1 MNPKIKWRL
10 CILAGLTLACTSYA
24 QPMESVAAPKSS
36 SNIQKTTVATAV
48 EAAWSRAVASAEAAG
63 ISRQAAAE
71 KQASSAL
78 WAAPPSVE
86 LSHRNDRLQSNNG
99 ARETE
104 VALAVPLWLPGQK
117 SAKQQAAD
125 SLSSLSQ
132 LSETEGKLRVAE
144 VVRELHWQI
153 AELQASQSLSKQ
165 QTSTFAAIASDVDKR
180 VKAGDLARADALAA
194 KGELLSAQATQ
205 SQAETQLEAAKRQ
218 WTALTGLAQT
228 PDATF
233 ASAESPSPRQLAE
246 HPELLRAEQQVDLAR
261 KRLDLVAKS
270 NRSAPELITKFR
282 QDIPGHG
289 QGSAYSLGLAV
300 RIPFGTDDRNAPL
313 QAAAL
318 TELDIAQRK
327 EQVLRAQLSARMESA
342 KAAAAA
348 SQLQL
353 QTEREKASLLNE
365 RAKLIRASFNA
376 GETSLPELLRAAIAA
391 AQADYSAARQEA
403 AFGLA
408 RARLQ
413 QAYGQLP

>member
-1 MNPKIKWRL
+1 
-10 CILAGLTLACTSYA
+10 
-24 QPMESVAAPKSS
+24 MESVAAPKSS
-36 SNIQKTTVATAV
+36 SNIQKTTLATAV

-353 QTEREKASLLNE
+353 QTEREKAALLNE
-365 RAKLIRASFNA
+365 RAKLIRAAFNA
-376 GETSLPELLRAAIAA
+376 GETSLPELLRAASAA

>member
-1 MNPKIKWRL
+1 
-10 CILAGLTLACTSYA
+10 
-24 QPMESVAAPKSS
+24 MESVASPKSS
-36 SNIQKTTVATAV
+36 SNIQKTTLATAV
-48 EAAWSRAVASAEAAG
+48 EVAWSRAVASAEAAG
-63 ISRQAAAE
+63 ISRQATAE
-71 KQASSAL
+71 KKASSAL
-78 WAAPPSVE
+78 WAAPPSME

-117 SAKQQAAD
+117 NAKQQTAD
-125 SLSSLSQ
+125 ALSSLSQ
-132 LSETEGKLRVAE
+132 LSEAEGRLRVAE

-194 KGELLSAQATQ
+194 KGELLSAQAAQ
-205 SQAETQLEAAKRQ
+205 SQAETQLEAAMHQ
-218 WTALTGLAQT
+218 WTALTGLAQA
-228 PDATF
+228 PEATL
-233 ASAESPSPRQLAE
+233 ASAENPSPRLLAE

-261 KRLDLVAKS
+261 KRLNLATKS
-270 NRSAPELITKFR
+270 NRSAPELITKLR

-342 KAAAAA
+342 KAAAEA

-376 GETSLPELLRAAIAA
+376 GETSLPELLRAASAA

>member
-1 MNPKIKWRL
+1 L
-10 CILAGLTLACTSYA
+10 
-24 QPMESVAAPKSS
+24 
-36 SNIQKTTVATAV
+36 
-48 EAAWSRAVASAEAAG
+48 
-63 ISRQAAAE
+63 
-71 KQASSAL
+71 
-78 WAAPPSVE
+78 E
-86 LSHRNDRLQSNNG
+86 LSHRNDRLQNNNG
-99 ARETE
+99 VRETE
-104 VALAVPLWLPGQK
+104 VALAIPLWLPGQK

-132 LSETEGKLRVAE
+132 LNETEGKLRVAE

-153 AELQASQSLSKQ
+153 AELQANQSLSKQ
-165 QTSTFAAIASDVDKR
+165 QTSTFAAIAADVDKR
-180 VKAGDLARADALAA
+180 VKAGDLARADTLAA
-194 KGELLSAQATQ
+194 KGELLSAQAAQ

-228 PDATF
+228 PDATS
-233 ASAESPSPRQLAE
+233 ASVESPSPRQLAE

-261 KRLDLVAKS
+261 KRLDLVARS
-270 NRSAPELITKFR
+270 NRSAPELITKLR
-282 QDIPGHG
+282 QDMPGHG

-300 RIPFGTDDRNAPL
+300 RIPFGTDDSNAPL

-318 TELDIAQRK
+318 TELEVAQSK
-327 EQVLRAQLSARMESA
+327 EQVLRSQLAARIESA
-342 KAAAAA
+342 KAAAEA

-376 GETSLPELLRAAIAA
+376 GETSLPELLRAASAA

>member
-1 MNPKIKWRL
+1 
-10 CILAGLTLACTSYA
+10 
-24 QPMESVAAPKSS
+24 MESVAAPKSS
-36 SNIQKTTVATAV
+36 SNIQKTTLATAV

-132 LSETEGKLRVAE
+132 LSEAEGKLRVAE

-353 QTEREKASLLNE
+353 QTEREKAALLNE
-365 RAKLIRASFNA
+365 RAKLIRAAFNA
-376 GETSLPELLRAAIAA
+376 GETSLPELLRAASAA

>member
-1 MNPKIKWRL
+1 
-10 CILAGLTLACTSYA
+10 
-24 QPMESVAAPKSS
+24 MEGVTASSLS
-36 SNIQKTTVATAV
+36 SNIQKTTLASAV
-48 EAAWSRAVASAEAAG
+48 EAAWNRAVASAEAAG
-63 ISRQAAAE
+63 ISRQATAE
-71 KQASSAL
+71 KKASSAL
-78 WAAPPSVE
+78 WAAPPSLE
-86 LSHRNDRLQSNNG
+86 LSHRNDRLQNNNG
-99 ARETE
+99 VRETE
-104 VALAVPLWLPGQK
+104 VALAIPLWLPGQK

-132 LSETEGKLRVAE
+132 LNETEGKLRVAE

-153 AELQASQSLSKQ
+153 AELQANQSLSKQ
-165 QTSTFAAIASDVDKR
+165 QTSTFAAIAADVDKR

-194 KGELLSAQATQ
+194 KGELLSAQAAQ

-228 PDATF
+228 PDATS
-233 ASAESPSPRQLAE
+233 ASVESPSPRQLAE

-261 KRLDLVAKS
+261 KRLDLVARS
-270 NRSAPELITKFR
+270 NRSAPELITKLR
-282 QDIPGHG
+282 QDMPGHG

-300 RIPFGTDDRNAPL
+300 RIPFGTDDRNEPL

-318 TELDIAQRK
+318 TELEVAQSK
-327 EQVLRAQLSARMESA
+327 EQVLRSQLAARIESA
-342 KAAAAA
+342 KAAAEA

-376 GETSLPELLRAAIAA
+376 GETSLPELLRAASAA

>member
-36 SNIQKTTVATAV
+36 SNIQKTTLATAV

-180 VKAGDLARADALAA
+180 VKAADLARADALAA

>member
-1 MNPKIKWRL
+1 
-10 CILAGLTLACTSYA
+10 
-24 QPMESVAAPKSS
+24 MEGVAAPNLS
-36 SNIQKTTVATAV
+36 SNIQITTLASAV
-48 EAAWSRAVASAEAAG
+48 EAAWNRAVASAEATG
-63 ISRQAAAE
+63 ISRQASAE
-71 KQASSAL
+71 KKASSAL

-153 AELQASQSLSKQ
+153 AELQANQSLSKQ

-180 VKAGDLARADALAA
+180 VQAGDLARADALAA
-194 KGELLSAQATQ
+194 KGELLSAQAAQ
-205 SQAETQLEAAKRQ
+205 SQAETQLETAKRQ

-228 PDATF
+228 PDATL
-233 ASAESPSPRQLAE
+233 ASVESPSPRQLAE

-261 KRLDLVAKS
+261 KRVDLVAKS
-270 NRSAPELITKFR
+270 NRSAPELITKLR
-282 QDIPGHG
+282 HDIPARG

-318 TELDIAQRK
+318 TELEVAQSK
-327 EQVLRAQLSARMESA
+327 AQLLRAQLHARMESA
-342 KAAAAA
+342 KAAAQA

-376 GETSLPELLRAAIAA
+376 GETSLPELLRAASAA

>member
-1 MNPKIKWRL
+1 MEGV
-10 CILAGLTLACTSYA
+10 AG
-24 QPMESVAAPKSS
+24 
-36 SNIQKTTVATAV
+36 SNIQKTTLASAV
-48 EAAWSRAVASAEAAG
+48 EGAWSRAVASAEAAG
-63 ISRQAAAE
+63 ISRQATAE
-71 KQASSAL
+71 KKASSAL

-86 LSHRNDRLQSNNG
+86 LGHRNDRLQSNNG
-99 ARETE
+99 VRETE

-125 SLSSLSQ
+125 SLSSLSH

-153 AELQASQSLSKQ
+153 AELQANKSLSKE

-194 KGELLSAQATQ
+194 KGELLSAQAAQ

-233 ASAESPSPRQLAE
+233 ASVESPSPRQLAE

-261 KRLDLVAKS
+261 KRLDLIAKS

-282 QDIPGHG
+282 QDMPSHG

-342 KAAAAA
+342 KAAAEA

-376 GETSLPELLRAAIAA
+376 GETSLPELLRAASAA

>member
-1 MNPKIKWRL
+1 VNPKIKWRL

-36 SNIQKTTVATAV
+36 SNIQKTTLATAV

-353 QTEREKASLLNE
+353 QTEREKAALLNE
-365 RAKLIRASFNA
+365 RAKLIRAAFNA
-376 GETSLPELLRAAIAA
+376 GETSLPELLRAASAA

>member
-1 MNPKIKWRL
+1 
-10 CILAGLTLACTSYA
+10 
-24 QPMESVAAPKSS
+24 MEGVAAPNLS
-36 SNIQKTTVATAV
+36 SNIQKTTLASAV
-48 EAAWSRAVASAEAAG
+48 EGAWNRAVASAEAAG
-63 ISRQAAAE
+63 IFRQATAE
-71 KQASSAL
+71 KKASSAL

-86 LSHRNDRLQSNNG
+86 LSHQNDRLQSNNG
-99 ARETE
+99 VRETE

-117 SAKQQAAD
+117 SAKRQASDA
-125 SLSSLSQ
+125 LSSLSQ
-132 LSETEGKLRVAE
+132 LSEAEGKLRVAE

-180 VKAGDLARADALAA
+180 VKAGDLAKADALAA
-194 KGELLSAQATQ
+194 KGELLSAQAAQ

-318 TELDIAQRK
+318 TELEVAQSK

-342 KAAAAA
+342 KAAAEA

-408 RARLQ
+408 RARLK

>member
-1 MNPKIKWRL
+1 
-10 CILAGLTLACTSYA
+10 
-24 QPMESVAAPKSS
+24 
-36 SNIQKTTVATAV
+36 
-48 EAAWSRAVASAEAAG
+48 
-63 ISRQAAAE
+63 
-71 KQASSAL
+71 
-78 WAAPPSVE
+78 
-86 LSHRNDRLQSNNG
+86 
-99 ARETE
+99 
-104 VALAVPLWLPGQK
+104 
-117 SAKQQAAD
+117 
-125 SLSSLSQ
+125 SSLSQ

-376 GETSLPELLRAAIAA
+376 GETSLPELLRAASAA

>member
-1 MNPKIKWRL
+1 
-10 CILAGLTLACTSYA
+10 
-24 QPMESVAAPKSS
+24 MESVAAPNLS
-36 SNIQKTTVATAV
+36 SNIQKTTLASAV
-48 EAAWSRAVASAEAAG
+48 ESAWSRAVASAEAAG

-153 AELQASQSLSKQ
+153 AELQASQLLSKQ
-165 QTSTFAAIASDVDKR
+165 QTSTFAAIAVDVDKR

-228 PDATF
+228 PDATS
-233 ASAESPSPRQLAE
+233 ASVESPSPRQLAE

-261 KRLDLVAKS
+261 KRVDLVAKS
-270 NRSAPELITKFR
+270 NRSAPELITKLR
-282 QDIPGHG
+282 QDISARG

-318 TELDIAQRK
+318 TELEVAQSK
-327 EQVLRAQLSARMESA
+327 EQVLRAQLSARMENA
-342 KAAAAA
+342 KAAAQA

-353 QTEREKASLLNE
+353 QTEREKATLLNE

-376 GETSLPELLRAAIAA
+376 GETSLPELLRAASAA

>member
-1 MNPKIKWRL
+1 MNPKFIWRL
-10 CILAGLTLACTSYA
+10 CIIAGLTSACTSYA
-24 QPMESVAAPKSS
+24 QPMESVATLKAS
-36 SNIQKTTVATAV
+36 SNIQKTTLATAV

-63 ISRQAAAE
+63 ISRQATAE
-71 KQASSAL
+71 KKASSAL

-86 LSHRNDRLQSNNG
+86 LSHRNDRLQSNIG
-99 ARETE
+99 VRETE
-104 VALAVPLWLPGQK
+104 MALAVPIWLPGQK

-132 LSETEGKLRVAE
+132 LSETEGKLRIAE

-194 KGELLSAQATQ
+194 KGELLSAQAAQ
-205 SQAETQLEAAKRQ
+205 SQAETQLEATKRQ

-228 PDATF
+228 TDATF

-318 TELDIAQRK
+318 TELEVAQSK

-342 KAAAAA
+342 KAAAEA

>member
-36 SNIQKTTVATAV
+36 SNIQKTTLATAV

-270 NRSAPELITKFR
+270 NRSAPELITKLR
-282 QDIPGHG
+282 QDMPGHG

-342 KAAAAA
+342 KAAAEA

-353 QTEREKASLLNE
+353 HTEREKAALLNE
-365 RAKLIRASFNA
+365 RAKLIRAAFNA
-376 GETSLPELLRAAIAA
+376 GETSLPELLRAASAA

>member
-1 MNPKIKWRL
+1 MEGV
-10 CILAGLTLACTSYA
+10 AG
-24 QPMESVAAPKSS
+24 
-36 SNIQKTTVATAV
+36 SNIQKTTLASAV
-48 EAAWSRAVASAEAAG
+48 EGAWSRAVASAEAAG
-63 ISRQAAAE
+63 ISRQATAE
-71 KQASSAL
+71 KKASSAL

-86 LSHRNDRLQSNNG
+86 LGHRNDRLQSNNG
-99 ARETE
+99 VRETE

-125 SLSSLSQ
+125 SLSSLSH

-153 AELQASQSLSKQ
+153 AELQANKSLSKE

-194 KGELLSAQATQ
+194 KGELLSAQAAQ

-233 ASAESPSPRQLAE
+233 ASVESPSPRQLAE

-261 KRLDLVAKS
+261 KRLDLIAKS

-282 QDIPGHG
+282 QDMPSHG

-342 KAAAAA
+342 KAAAEA

-376 GETSLPELLRAAIAA
+376 GETSLPELLRAASAA
-391 AQADYSAARQEA
+391 AQADYSAVRQEA

>member
-1 MNPKIKWRL
+1 MNPKFIWRL
-10 CILAGLTLACTSYA
+10 CIIAGLTSACTSYA
-24 QPMESVAAPKSS
+24 QPMESVAAPKAS
-36 SNIQKTTVATAV
+36 SNIQKTTLATAV

-63 ISRQAAAE
+63 ISRQATAE
-71 KQASSAL
+71 KKASSAL

-99 ARETE
+99 VRETE

-132 LSETEGKLRVAE
+132 LSEAEGKLRVAE

-194 KGELLSAQATQ
+194 KGELLSAQAAQ

-270 NRSAPELITKFR
+270 NRSAPELITKLR
-282 QDIPGHG
+282 QDMPGHG

-318 TELDIAQRK
+318 TELEVAQSK

-342 KAAAAA
+342 KAAAEA

-365 RAKLIRASFNA
+365 RAKLIRTSFNT

>member
-1 MNPKIKWRL
+1 
-10 CILAGLTLACTSYA
+10 
-24 QPMESVAAPKSS
+24 MESVAAPKSS
-36 SNIQKTTVATAV
+36 SNIQKTTLATAV

-180 VKAGDLARADALAA
+180 VKAADLARADALAA

>member
-1 MNPKIKWRL
+1 MNPKFKWRL
-10 CILAGLTLACTSYA
+10 CILAGLTSACTSYA
-24 QPMESVAAPKSS
+24 QPAEGVAASSLS
-36 SNIQKTTVATAV
+36 SNIQKTTLASAV
-48 EAAWSRAVASAEAAG
+48 EAAWNRAVASAEAAG
-63 ISRQAAAE
+63 ISRQAIAE
-71 KQASSAL
+71 KTASSAL

-99 ARETE
+99 VRETE

-125 SLSSLSQ
+125 SLSSLSL
-132 LSETEGKLRVAE
+132 LSEAEGKLRIAE

-153 AELQASQSLSKQ
+153 AELQANQSLSKQ

-194 KGELLSAQATQ
+194 KGELLSAQAAQ

-228 PDATF
+228 PDATL
-233 ASAESPSPRQLAE
+233 ASVESPSPRQLAE

-261 KRLDLVAKS
+261 KRVGLVAKS
-270 NRSAPELITKFR
+270 NRSAPELITKLR
-282 QDIPGHG
+282 QDMPGHG

-318 TELDIAQRK
+318 TELEVAQSK
-327 EQVLRAQLSARMESA
+327 EQVLRTQLSARMESA
-342 KAAAAA
+342 KAAAQA
-348 SQLQL
+348 SQTQL
-353 QTEREKASLLNE
+353 QTEREKATLLNE
-365 RAKLIRASFNA
+365 RAGLIRASFNA
-376 GETSLPELLRAAIAA
+376 GETSLPELLRAASAA